1 MTVAEASPSRS
12 RSLRALIVEDAPEVA
27 ELLETLLT
35 NEGFDV
41 TWAGTGTAA
50 VNAAQELEPDIVV
63 LDTVLAD
70 LDGLEVC
77 RQIRSFSDAYVVMV
91 SVRSDEV
98 DRLLGLSIGADD
110 FLAHPFSPNELV
122 ARIRAMLRRP
132 RLLTQKVR
140 LLPDGTPVVKVHG
153 DLVIDI
159 DAREVTLAG
168 QPIELTRIEFDLL
181 AVLATNPRTVFSRSR
196 LLEFV
201 WGPNWFGDT
210 HVVDVHVSNLRRK
223 LGDTERA
230 EPFIQTVRGVG
241 FRLIAA
247 VPTNP

>member
-1 MTVAEASPSRS
+1 MTDAEPSPS

-27 ELLETLLT
+27 GLLETLLA

-41 TWAGTGTAA
+41 AWSGTGKAA
-50 VNAAQELEPDIVV
+50 VVAVHELEPDIVV

-77 RQIRSFSDAYVVMV
+77 RQIRSFSDAYIVIV
-91 SVRSDEV
+91 SVRGDEV
-98 DRLLGLSIGADD
+98 DQLLGLSIGADD
-110 FLAHPFSPNELV
+110 FLHHPFSPNELV

-132 RLLTQKVR
+132 RLLTHRVR

-159 DAREVTLAG
+159 DAREVALAG
-168 QPIELTRIEFDLL
+168 QSIELTRIEFDLL

-223 LGDTERA
+223 LGDTDRA

-241 FRLIAA
+241 FRLISSAA
-247 VPTNP
+247 AG